1 MLDMKTKLSRSRTD
15 AMIGGVCGGLGQ
27 YLGLDPTLVRL
38 FFVLLAIGNG
48 VGVLIYF
55 LLWIIVPREGQGE
68 FASGETIRAGA
79 DEIAARA
86 RSLGG
91 DLGTNLPQAGARGG
105 VIVGAALIVVG
116 VIFFLE
122 NLRLPW
128 LWWLNFDALWPL
140 LLIAGGAV
148 LLLRRTT

>member
-1 MLDMKTKLSRSRTD
+1 MNKKLSRSRTD

-27 YLGLDPTLVRL
+27 YLGLDSTLVRL

-68 FASGETIRAGA
+68 FASAATIRAGA

-91 DLGTNLPQAGARGG
+91 DLGTNLPQAGARGSL
-105 VIVGAALIVVG
+105 IVGAALIVVG
-116 VIFFLE
+116 VIIFLE
-122 NLRLPW
+122 NLHLPW

-140 LLIAGGAV
+140 LLIAGGAI

>member
-1 MLDMKTKLSRSRTD
+1 
-15 AMIGGVCGGLGQ
+15 MIGGVCGGLGK
-27 YLGLDPTLVRL
+27 YLGLSSTVIRL
-38 FFVLLAIGNG
+38 LFVLLALGNG

-68 FASGETIRAGA
+68 FASGETLRAGA
-79 DEIAARA
+79 DEIAAHA

-91 DLGTNLPQAGARGG
+91 DLGTNLEQASTRGVM
-105 VIVGAALIVVG
+105 VIGAALIIVG
-116 VIFFLE
+116 AISLVE

-140 LLIAGGAV
+140 LLIAGGAI
-148 LLLRRTT
+148 LLLRRAR